1 MAQWWQLPECR
12 GREVYTGELE
22 QLVVRRFGTADLERL
37 RGSEHGWDRAWEAST
52 SGTWTAAGAFEPA
65 NVTQRAQQRTRKI
78 AGLDGLAAQLL
89 ARPESVI
96 ALSTHYGVIEKLLG
110 VHAKNCEVFV
120 VELSGSGWKVLE
132 TRAPSVEATI

>member
-1 MAQWWQLPECR
+1 M
-12 GREVYTGELE
+12 
-22 QLVVRRFGTADLERL
+22 
-37 RGSEHGWDRAWEAST
+37 
-52 SGTWTAAGAFEPA
+52 
-65 NVTQRAQQRTRKI
+65 TQRAQQRTREI

-96 ALSTHYGVIEKLLG
+96 ALSTHYSVIEKLLG

-132 TRAPSVEATI
+132 TRALSVEATI